1 MVWRGIEDARA
12 LGYACSLAHG
22 LLMGSLW
29 HSELARCHSFC
40 LRMPAG
46 NPISVVVPKK
56 LVAAEPPIDPTGQPQ
71 HNYWTKNGMPYST
84 KTAMSAANITKA
96 ASPANVRTRPAAAGM
111 LCNRFIGSSALGG
124 ALDRNCW
131 DAAARRRLHSLIR
144 N

>member
-84 KTAMSAANITKA
+84 KTAMSAAVRRRVLRCVQSVRFGPQACFGRIRAWGWQRTHLGERGPKA
-96 ASPANVRTRPAAAGM
+96 AS
-111 LCNRFIGSSALGG
+111 S
-124 ALDRNCW
+124 
-131 DAAARRRLHSLIR
+131 
-144 N
+144 